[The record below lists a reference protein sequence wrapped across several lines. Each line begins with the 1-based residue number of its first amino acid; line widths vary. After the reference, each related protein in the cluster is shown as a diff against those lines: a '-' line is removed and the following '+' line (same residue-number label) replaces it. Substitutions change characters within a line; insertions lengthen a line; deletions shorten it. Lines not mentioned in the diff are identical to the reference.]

1 MISCYPTFA
10 SRSQRPPRWSKPPRA
25 SGSGY
30 SPRSPKQVLSRAH
43 AARSPIR
50 DCTGFV
56 ELLPAS
62 LAGSLDP
69 DRQMLVDVHVRECVE
84 CRRSMARLRQGAAR
98 VTVMPAP
105 ARPRVN
111 YQVWAIAASVVFVA
125 GAAGYWGYYEFPALH
140 GGPRATVERIDG
152 ALYRISGGVNGGT
165 LVLIAPGAE
174 LNESDMV
181 RTAKNSTAVLRLND
195 GSKVEMN
202 QRAQVYVTRSW
213 TGSTVHLG
221 LGSIIVAAAKQREG
235 SLQVAT
241 ADCNV
246 SVKGTIFS
254 VDAGTKG
261 SRVAVVEG
269 TVWVDHGSEHDVLH
283 KGDQTTTAPDMT
295 PAPIAREF
303 EWSSNSVEYLALLGD
318 LKSVTRKITAIPD
331 TGLRYQSKLISYL
344 PADTVA
350 LAAIPNIGG
359 AIGQADSIFQEKIAE
374 NGTLAAWW
382 NRLPAAKRED
392 FEKIMQQLSTASQY
406 LGNEIVVYT
415 TGFQSSPVIIA
426 EETRSGLDTYLK
438 GQLPAE
444 VVSHMR
450 FDNNLFVVSDAPM
463 ALAGGFTGTAL
474 YQKLAPEYQQGAGW
488 LFAADFASVAATM
501 PKSTGMQDARFF
513 LATSKTIGTGPD
525 AVEDHASVIF
535 SKDRSGAA
543 SWLAVPG
550 PMGSL
555 NFVSPDAGFAVSTIL
570 KNPALIV
577 GDLMKSMSA
586 VTHQEMALSD
596 IASSFAGEVTV
607 ALDGPMLPVPAWKI
621 VAEVYDPGRI
631 QSAFSRLATEYNTSV
646 GAHDRTG
653 DLRLTQMDAE
663 GQSYY
668 TLKFDKLPW
677 EADWAYVDGYWVA
690 AASRELVS
698 RSIQDRQTGYTL
710 PRSAAFQARLSH
722 DGSTDFSALMYHN
735 MGQTLSPLLGLLDN
749 AKVSPTQ
756 KKSIE
761 ALKAG
766 DNGGLVEFWATP
778 DRIDMSTK
786 GAIFGMDV
794 SSLLAMQASGPLNMM
809 QSAVAR

>member
-1 MISCYPTFA
+1 MKHFDQLLSEIRAQEPTAAEVEESSARVRQRLFPAISA
-10 SRSQRPPRWSKPPRA
+10 SQGHA
-25 SGSGY
+25 
-30 SPRSPKQVLSRAH
+30 AH
-43 AARSPIR
+43 AGATAIR
-50 DCTGFV
+50 NCAGFT
-56 ELLPAS
+56 ELFPAS
-62 LAGSLDP
+62 LAGSLDAS
-69 DRQMLVDVHVRECVE
+69 RQMLLDVHIRECVE
-84 CRRSMARLRQGAAR
+84 CRRSMDRLRQGAAR

-105 ARPRVN
+105 PRPRVN

-125 GAAGYWGYYEFPALH
+125 GAAGYWGYYEFPALR

-152 ALYRISGGVNGGT
+152 ALYRVSGGT
-165 LVLIAPGAE
+165 LVLIAPGTE

-181 RTAKNSTAVLRLND
+181 RTARNSTSVLRLND

-213 TGSTVHLG
+213 TGSTIHLG
-221 LGSIIVAAAKQREG
+221 LGNIIVTAAKQRSGE
-235 SLQVAT
+235 LQVAT
-241 ADCNV
+241 ADCKV
-246 SVKGTIFS
+246 SVKGTVFS
-254 VDAGTKG
+254 VDSGTKG

-269 TVWVDHGSEHDVLH
+269 TVWVDHGAEHDVLH

-295 PAPIAREF
+295 PAPIAQEF
-303 EWSSNSVEYLALLGD
+303 EWSRNSVEYLALLGD
-318 LKSVTRKITAIPD
+318 LSVVTTKIAAIPGD
-331 TGLRYQSKLISYL
+331 GLRYQSKLISYL

-350 LAAIPNIGG
+350 VAAIPNVGG
-359 AIGQADSIFQEKIAE
+359 AIGKADAIFQEKIAE

-382 NRLPAAKRED
+382 NQLPAAKRES

-406 LGNEIVVYT
+406 LGNEIVVYAT
-415 TGFQSSPVIIA
+415 SFQSSPVIIA

-444 VVSHMR
+444 VISHMR
-450 FDNNLFVVSDAPM
+450 FDNNLFVVSDKPAAP
-463 ALAGGFTGTAL
+463 AGGFTGTAL

-488 LFAADFASVAATM
+488 LFAADFSSVADSM
-501 PKSTGMQDARFF
+501 PKATGMQDARFF
-513 LATSKTIGTGPD
+513 LASSKTIGTGAD

-535 SKDRSGAA
+535 SKDRTGVA

-555 NFVSPDAGFAVSTIL
+555 NFISPDAGFAVSTIL
-570 KNPALIV
+570 KNPSLIV
-577 GDLMKSMSA
+577 DDLMKSMSS
-586 VTHQEMALSD
+586 VTHQNMALSD
-596 IASSFAGEVTV
+596 IASAFAGEVTV

-631 QSAFSRLATEYNTSV
+631 QNAFSRLTTEFNTSA
-646 GAHDRTG
+646 GEHERTG
-653 DLRLTQMDAE
+653 DLKLTQTDAD

-698 RSIQDRQTGYTL
+698 RSIQNRQTGYTL
-710 PRSAAFQARLSH
+710 AKSAAFQARLSH
-722 DGSTDFSALMYHN
+722 DGSTNFSALVYHN

-749 AKVSPTQ
+749 AKVSPSQ

-766 DNGGLVEFWATP
+766 DTGGLVEFWATP

-794 SSLLAMQASGPLNMM
+794 SSLLAMQAGGPLSMV
-809 QSAVAR
+809 QAAATK